1 MATNKHAQIR
11 YKVLDDCFSNFGRKF
26 YFDDLLDKCNEEL
39 SALYGTEHEGVKTRT
54 LRSDISYIR
63 DRAGEYGVDIIVE
76 NDGEGYYYRYS
87 LPGFSVFRQGLNE
100 NELTQ
105 LRETILIMQRFKGMP
120 NFDWMTELAVKLEDK
135 LHLGK
140 TKDNF
145 VCYEENSEYIG
156 LDWFKDIFDA
166 IANSRVLHITYSKFN
181 GAESWEWDIHPY
193 FLKQYNNRW
202 FLIGL
207 NDFNNTIYTIPLDRI
222 EDLKELRKE
231 FIPNTFID
239 IDEYYNDLIGVTK
252 TNANKEIIKLKFT
265 KERFPYI
272 MTKAIHKS
280 QRIIDINECII
291 EISVF
296 PNKELESL
304 ILSFGS
310 DVEVISPLHIR
321 EQIKQKL
328 MASLEKY

>member
-1 MATNKHAQIR
+1 M
-11 YKVLDDCFSNFGRKF
+11 
-26 YFDDLLDKCNEEL
+26 
-39 SALYGTEHEGVKTRT
+39 
-54 LRSDISYIR
+54 
-63 DRAGEYGVDIIVE
+63 
-76 NDGEGYYYRYS
+76 
-87 LPGFSVFRQGLNE
+87 
-100 NELTQ
+100 
-105 LRETILIMQRFKGMP
+105 
-120 NFDWMTELAVKLEDK
+120 EDK

-202 FLIGL
+202 FLLGL
-207 NDFNNTIYTIPLDRI
+207 NDYNDTIYTIPLDRI
-222 EDLKELRKE
+222 EDIKELRKD

-239 IDEYYNDLIGVTK
+239 IEEYYNDLIGVTK
-252 TNANKEIIKLKFT
+252 TNTPKENIRLKFT

-280 QRIIDINECII
+280 QRIIDINERII

-296 PNKELESL
+296 TNKELESL

-310 DVEVISPLHIR
+310 DVEVISPTHFR
-321 EQIKQKL
+321 EQIKEKIK
-328 MASLEKY
+328 ASLNNY